1 MKVPRF
7 LFTFV
12 STTILVWT
20 GAEKSALDATPQMS
34 NQTYRFSVDVDAV
47 ALDVVVTDRKGRFVK
62 GLKQE
67 DFVVLEE
74 GVEQQLAFFTSET
87 TPVNV
92 LVLLDSS
99 ASVRSNQKVIQ
110 KSANRF
116 LKGLKRGDLARVGLF
131 HNSVIF
137 GPRFT
142 DNMDEHIAVIRNM
155 RPQRSTHLYDAV
167 VAGLEKLSEVADR
180 KALVIFTDG
189 DDEGSKAGMEDAL
202 ESARRSDVSIYTVGL
217 MGWSWSDGMDINQD
231 LLAQL
236 SRDTGGRSFY
246 PKNEKEMTKS
256 FDRVQDELH
265 RQYRIAYFPP
275 NKKGG
280 DAWRKIDVKMT
291 KRSDLIVRARLG
303 YYGNT
308 GGGQ

>member
-1 MKVPRF
+1 
-7 LFTFV
+7 
-12 STTILVWT
+12 LVWT
-20 GAEKSALDATPQMS
+20 TAVTSPLDPAPQS
-34 NQTYRFSVDVDAV
+34 LDQTYRFSVDVDAV

-67 DFVVLEE
+67 DFIVLEE
-74 GVEQQLAFFTSET
+74 GVEQPLAFFTAET
-87 TPVNV
+87 TPVTV
-92 LVLLDSS
+92 MVLLDSS
-99 ASVRSNQKVIQ
+99 ASVRSNQKMIQ

-116 LKGLKRGDLARVGLF
+116 LKGLKQGDLARVGLF
-131 HNSVIF
+131 HNTVIF

-167 VAGLEKLSEVADR
+167 VSALEKLSEVAER

-189 DDEGSKAGMEDAL
+189 DDEGSKATMEEAL

-246 PKNEKEMTKS
+246 PKNEKEMKKS

-265 RQYRIAYFPP
+265 RQYRMAYFPP
-275 NKKGG
+275 SKKGG
-280 DAWRKIDVKMT
+280 DAWRKIEIKMT
-291 KRSDLIVRARLG
+291 KRRNLTVRARLG
-303 YYGNT
+303 YYGSA
-308 GGGQ
+308 GSSQ

>member
-7 LFTFV
+7 LFAFF
-12 STTILVWT
+12 SFTIFVWT
-20 GAEKSALDATPQMS
+20 AARTWALYPAPQKSD
-34 NQTYRFSVDVDAV
+34 QTYRFSVDVDAV

-74 GVEQQLAFFTSET
+74 GVEQPLVFFTSET
-87 TPVNV
+87 TPVTV

-99 ASVRSNQKVIQ
+99 ASVRSNQKMIQ

-131 HNSVIF
+131 HNQVIF

-155 RPQRSTHLYDAV
+155 RPQRSTHLYDAI
-167 VAGLEKLSEVADR
+167 VAGLEKLSEVSER
-180 KALVIFTDG
+180 KALLIFTDG
-189 DDEGSKAGMEDAL
+189 DDEGSKAKMEDAL
-202 ESARRSDVSIYTVGL
+202 ESARRSEASIYTVGL

-256 FDRVQDELH
+256 FDRVRDELH
-265 RQYRIAYFPP
+265 RQYRMAYFPP

-280 DAWRKIDVKMT
+280 DAWRKIEVKMT
-291 KRSDLIVRARLG
+291 KRRDLTVRARLG
-303 YYGNT
+303 YYGST
-308 GGGQ
+308 Q